1 MMDMIIYYYG
11 FVLFLWAHPN
21 TCHMIHFC
29 YDLAITCHNH
39 SGMDVEHANRCKMI
53 RLRDLFYELW
63 SNLNVPLSSLNQLK
77 HYSMVTIWPFT
88 MWRSTINHFT
98 LVIYD
103 SVAIR
108 PFRSIL
114 KQNPERPDIFY
125 QLKKKGIQIMPTSPN
140 STYTHMHGQ
149 GFWAI

>member
-1 MMDMIIYYYG
+1 MIIYYYG

-21 TCHMIHFC
+21 TCHMIHPC
-29 YDLAITCHNH
+29 YDLAIICHNH

-63 SNLNVPLSSLNQLK
+63 SNLNIPLSSLNQLK
-77 HYSMVTIWPFT
+77 QYPMVTIWPFT
-88 MWRSTINHFT
+88 MWQSTINHFT

-108 PFRSIL
+108 PFRRIL

-125 QLKKKGIQIMPTSPN
+125 QLKKKVSKSCQLVQIPRTDICMDI
-140 STYTHMHGQ
+140 GQ